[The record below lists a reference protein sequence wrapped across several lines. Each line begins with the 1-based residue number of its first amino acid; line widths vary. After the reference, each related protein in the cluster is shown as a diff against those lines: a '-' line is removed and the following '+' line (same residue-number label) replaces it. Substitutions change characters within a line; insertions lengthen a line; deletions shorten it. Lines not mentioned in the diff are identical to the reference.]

1 MARQTRAQALS
12 PNSGYYEPELLA
24 TLVSAVNPDG
34 TPYSL
39 PVSVPAPLAADIL
52 NGYLNFTSTT
62 GATTLLTVP
71 AGRTWIGHIGAS
83 VACRLSAAST
93 ANGRA
98 TATFTTAGTG
108 VTPAAGTVLVI
119 DSMAGTNAA
128 TGTVG
133 TQGSNFGRIPFAIVA
148 PAGNSVTIAV
158 AATATGTGPT
168 VDAYASGALVA
179 Q

>member
-1 MARQTRAQALS
+1 MVDYAGGLTGVRNAALFTVDS
-12 PNSGYYEPELLA
+12 NGVP
-24 TLVSAVNPDG
+24 T
-34 TPYSL
+34 
-39 PVSVPAPLAADIL
+39 PVSSSAPLPTTAGATTAANIL
-52 NGYLNFTSTT
+52 HGYLNFTSTT
-62 GATTLLTVP
+62 GATTLITVP
-71 AGRTWIGHIGAS
+71 AGRTWVGHIGAS
-83 VACRLSAAST
+83 VACRLTAASA

-128 TGTVG
+128 TGVTG
-133 TQGSNFGRIPFAIVA
+133 TQDSNFGSIPFTIVA

-168 VDAYASGALVA
+168 VDAYASGALV
-179 Q
+179 

>member
-1 MARQTRAQALS
+1 MARQTRADAAAARS
-12 PNSGYYEPELLA
+12 SHSLLA
-24 TLVSAVNPDG
+24 VLVSATNPDD
-34 TPYSL
+34 TPYTL
-39 PVSVPAPLAADIL
+39 PVISAAPVAADIL
-52 NGYLNFTSTT
+52 NGYLNFSSTT
-62 GATTLLTVP
+62 GATTLITVP
-71 AGRTWIGHIGAS
+71 AGRTWVGHIGAS
-83 VACRLSAAST
+83 VACRLTAAST

-133 TQGSNFGRIPFAIVA
+133 SQGGNFGRVPFTVIA
-148 PAGNSVTIAV
+148 PGGNSVTIAV
-158 AATATGTGPT
+158 AATATGSGAT
-168 VDAYASGALVA
+168 VDAYASGSLVA